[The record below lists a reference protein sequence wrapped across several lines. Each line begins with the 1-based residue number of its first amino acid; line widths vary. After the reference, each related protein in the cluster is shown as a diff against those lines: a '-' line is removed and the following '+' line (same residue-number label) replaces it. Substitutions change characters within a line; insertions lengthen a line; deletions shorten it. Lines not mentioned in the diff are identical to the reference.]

1 MSSDYPNPNYQKPNR
16 PNPNYQKPNRPNPN
30 YQKPDR
36 SNPIY
41 QKPDRPNPNIQKQIY
56 AKSFIY
62 KICVVGNGG
71 VGKTSMVLRYC
82 ENSFKESYMMTIGSN
97 FSTKTVELANYPQL
111 QVKLQLWDLAGQKH
125 FSFVRPPF
133 YRGATG
139 IIYVF
144 DLTRRSSF
152 ADLLEWR
159 EEVEK
164 VIGQKP
170 CLVVGNK
177 LDLARQ
183 GQREVAE
190 QDGEAVKYEMHAM
203 KYFETSAKESD
214 SVGDIFKMLTLE
226 ILKTSGKI

>member
-1 MSSDYPNPNYQKPNR
+1 MSSDWPRSNYQKPDHQKPNYQKPN
-16 PNPNYQKPNRPNPN
+16 YQKPDHSKPN
-30 YQKPDR
+30 YQKPD
-36 SNPIY
+36 Y
-41 QKPDRPNPNIQKQIY
+41 QSRYY

-82 ENSFKESYMMTIGSN
+82 ENSFKESYLMTIGSN
-97 FSTKTVELANYPQL
+97 FSTKSVELANYPQL

-133 YRGATG
+133 YRGASG

-152 ADLLEWR
+152 SDLLEWR

-164 VIGQKP
+164 VIMHKP

-177 LDLARQ
+177 LDLAQQ
-183 GQREVAE
+183 GQREVAQ

-203 KYFETSAKESD
+203 KYIETSAKEGD
-214 SVGDIFKMLTLE
+214 SVAEIFEVLTLE
-226 ILKTSGKI
+226 ILKNSGKI

>member
-1 MSSDYPNPNYQKPNR
+1 MSSDYPKSNS
-16 PNPNYQKPNRPNPN
+16 
-30 YQKPDR
+30 QKPDR
-36 SNPIY
+36 L
-41 QKPDRPNPNIQKQIY
+41 KPDYRSHIY

-62 KICVVGNGG
+62 KVCVVGNGG

-82 ENSFKESYMMTIGSN
+82 ENSFKESYLMTIGSN

-177 LDLARQ
+177 LDLAKL

-190 QDGEAVKYEMHAM
+190 QDGEAVKFEMHAM
-203 KYFETSAKESD
+203 KYFETSAKEGD
-214 SVGDIFKMLTLE
+214 SVGDIFKVLTLE
-226 ILKTSGKI
+226 ILRNSGKI

>member
-1 MSSDYPNPNYQKPNR
+1 MSSDYP
-16 PNPNYQKPNRPNPN
+16 
-30 YQKPDR
+30 KPDYR
-36 SNPIY
+36 S
-41 QKPDRPNPNIQKQIY
+41 RSY

-82 ENSFKESYMMTIGSN
+82 ENSFKESYLMTIGSN
-97 FSTKTVELANYPQL
+97 FSTKTVEMADHPQL
-111 QVKLQLWDLAGQKH
+111 QVKLQIWDLAGQKH

-177 LDLARQ
+177 LDLAKL
-183 GQREVAE
+183 GQREIAE
-190 QDGEAVKYEMHAM
+190 QDGEAVKFEMHAM
-203 KYFETSAKESD
+203 KYFETSAKKGD
-214 SVGDIFKMLTLE
+214 SVGEIFKVLTLE
-226 ILKTSGKI
+226 ILRTSGKI

>member
-1 MSSDYPNPNYQKPNR
+1 MPSYYPR
-16 PNPNYQKPNRPNPN
+16 SN

-36 SNPIY
+36 
-41 QKPDRPNPNIQKQIY
+41 QKPDYRRPNYQRPDRQKPDYQSRHI

-82 ENSFKESYMMTIGSN
+82 ENSFKESYLMTIGSN
-97 FSTKTVELANYPQL
+97 FSTKTVELADHPQL

-170 CLVVGNK
+170 CIVVGNK
-177 LDLARQ
+177 LDLANQ

-190 QDGEAVKYEMHAM
+190 QDGEAVKFEMHAM

-214 SVGDIFKMLTLE
+214 SVGDVFKMLTLE
-226 ILKTSGKI
+226 ILRNSGKI